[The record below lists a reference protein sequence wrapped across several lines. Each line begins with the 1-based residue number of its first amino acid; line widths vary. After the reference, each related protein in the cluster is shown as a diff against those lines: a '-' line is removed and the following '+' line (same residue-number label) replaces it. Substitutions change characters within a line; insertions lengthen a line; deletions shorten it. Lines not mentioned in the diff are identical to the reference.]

1 MNERWNLDSLYHG
14 FSDPNFTGDLQA
26 LKVACG
32 RFDTFTKSL
41 EEMDPAHA
49 LRQGIE
55 ALEEI
60 SSLSNLLLEYAS
72 LRQSADTS
80 DAEASSALGQVM
92 AVVSQC
98 AGAYARFQTYAAGLP
113 NLDEILEADELL
125 RQYRF
130 YFRQVREGSRYL
142 LGSQGEDI
150 MAKMQLS
157 GSSAWSDLQ
166 AYLTSTV
173 SVDYNGGATN
183 LSAIRNLAYD
193 PDPAV
198 RKAAYE
204 AELACYDKIKDPV
217 AFALNSIK
225 LETIYAAQ
233 LRGYESP
240 LDKALKDARMQ
251 RATLDAMFAAIDE
264 YLPKFWA

>member
-1 MNERWNLDSLYHG
+1 MCIRDRTVGKNLG
-14 FSDPNFTGDLQA
+14 A
-26 LKVACG
+26 LDDHLVRVAV
-32 RFDTFTKSL
+32 
-41 EEMDPAHA
+41 P
-49 LRQGIE
+49 
-55 ALEEI
+55 
-60 SSLSNLLLEYAS
+60 
-72 LRQSADTS
+72 
-80 DAEASSALGQVM
+80 
-92 AVVSQC
+92 VV
-98 AGAYARFQTYAAGLP
+98 AGL
-113 NLDEILEADELL
+113 
-125 RQYRF
+125 
-130 YFRQVREGSRYL
+130 
-142 LGSQGEDI
+142 GEDGDGSLGNSAAVFI
-150 MAKMQLS
+150 GHNLAHEAVSYTHL

-264 YLPKFWA
+264 YLPKFWARCV

>member
-80 DAEASSALGQVM
+80 DAEA
-92 AVVSQC
+92 VS
-98 AGAYARFQTYAAGLP
+98 YTHLTLP
-113 NLDEILEADELL
+113 
-125 RQYRF
+125 
-130 YFRQVREGSRYL
+130 
-142 LGSQGEDI
+142 
-150 MAKMQLS
+150 
-157 GSSAWSDLQ
+157 
-166 AYLTSTV
+166 TT
-173 SVDYNGGATN
+173 
-183 LSAIRNLAYD
+183 
-193 PDPAV
+193 
-198 RKAAYE
+198 
-204 AELACYDKIKDPV
+204 
-217 AFALNSIK
+217 
-225 LETIYAAQ
+225 
-233 LRGYESP
+233 
-240 LDKALKDARMQ
+240 
-251 RATLDAMFAAIDE
+251 
-264 YLPKFWA
+264 

>member
-1 MNERWNLDSLYHG
+1 M
-14 FSDPNFTGDLQA
+14 
-26 LKVACG
+26 
-32 RFDTFTKSL
+32 
-41 EEMDPAHA
+41 
-49 LRQGIE
+49 
-55 ALEEI
+55 
-60 SSLSNLLLEYAS
+60 
-72 LRQSADTS
+72 
-80 DAEASSALGQVM
+80 
-92 AVVSQC
+92 VSQC

-183 LSAIRNLAYD
+183 LSAIRNLTD

-198 RKAAYE
+198 RKAAYGRSW
-204 AELACYDKIKDPV
+204 PV
-217 AFALNSIK
+217 
-225 LETIYAAQ
+225 TIRSRI
-233 LRGYESP
+233 LWP
-240 LDKALKDARMQ
+240 LPSTPSSWRPSTPPSSG
-251 RATLDAMFAAIDE
+251 ATSL
-264 YLPKFWA
+264 LWTRL

>member
-49 LRQGIE
+49 LRQGVE
-55 ALEEI
+55 SLEEI
-60 SSLSNLLLEYAS
+60 ARLVNQLAEYAS
-72 LRQSADTS
+72 LRQAADTG
-80 DAEASSALGQVM
+80 DAEANSAMGQVM
-92 AVVSQC
+92 AVYSQC
-98 AGAYARFQTYAAGLP
+98 AGADARFQAYAAELP
-113 NLDEILEADELL
+113 NLDALLEADELL
-125 RQYRF
+125 RQYQF

-150 MAKMQLS
+150 MARMQLS

-173 SVDYNGGATN
+173 EVDYDGGITN

-193 PDPAV
+193 GNPAV

-204 AELACYDKIKDPV
+204 AELACYDKIKDSV

-225 LETIYAAQ
+225 LETINAAPVSYTH
-233 LRGYESP
+233 LTLP
-240 LDKALKDARMQ
+240 TKA
-251 RATLDAMFAAIDE
+251 
-264 YLPKFWA
+264 